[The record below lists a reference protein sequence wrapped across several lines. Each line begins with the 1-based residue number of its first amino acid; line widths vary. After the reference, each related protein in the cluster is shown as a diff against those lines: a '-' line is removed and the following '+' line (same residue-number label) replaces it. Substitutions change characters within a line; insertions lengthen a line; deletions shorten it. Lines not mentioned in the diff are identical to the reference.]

1 MRILIFGGAGMLG
14 HKLAQE
20 LGRSFDVYCTLRGG
34 FDRVAG
40 YGIFDKQRTLTGVDI
55 FDTGSVGAA
64 IERVKPDVVINAVG
78 VIKQLPTANDVITT
92 LSTNSI
98 FPQRLAE
105 LAEAIGFRLITVS
118 SDCVFKGDRGNYLE
132 SETPDALDLYGQ
144 SKHWGEV
151 TEGNCITVR
160 TSIIGRE
167 LASAHSLVEWF
178 LSNRGGKVRG
188 FSNAIYSGFP
198 TIVFAD
204 IIRDLITGHS
214 GLRGLYHVSSE
225 PIDKFRLLELIT
237 SAYGADIEIER
248 FEDFHIDRS
257 LNSERFRNETGF
269 VPPSWKAMVERM
281 AADPFPYDEWR

>member
-1 MRILIFGGAGMLG
+1 MLG
-14 HKLAQE
+14 HKLVQE
-20 LGRSFDVYCTLRGG
+20 LGRDLEVFCTLRGG
-34 FDRVAG
+34 FDGVSK
-40 YGIFDKQRTLTGVDI
+40 YGIFDEKRTIPGVDI
-55 FDTGSVGAA
+55 SDTGSVKAA
-64 IERVKPDVVINAVG
+64 IKKVKPDVVINAVG

-118 SDCVFKGDRGNYLE
+118 TDCVFKGDSGHYVE
-132 SETPDALDLYGQ
+132 ADTPDALDLYGQ

-167 LASAHSLVEWF
+167 LGSAHSLVEWF

-188 FSNAIYSGFP
+188 FANAIYSGFP

-204 IIRDLITGHS
+204 IIRDLIIEHS
-214 GLRGLYHVSSE
+214 GLRGLYHISSE
-225 PIDKFRLLELIT
+225 PIDKFRLLELIN
-237 SAYGADIEIER
+237 SAYGAGIEIQR
-248 FEDFHIDRS
+248 FEDFQIDRS
-257 LNSERFRNETGF
+257 LNSDRFRNETGLE
-269 VPPSWKAMVERM
+269 PASWEEMVERM
-281 AADPFPYDEWR
+281 AADPSPYDEWR